1 MRYRLLIF
9 CLFFAFSPTFA
20 QKKNHKTPERE
31 VLDLA
36 EALAKNFAAVEAV
49 GLGGHSG
56 ESIKLTVR
64 NTGAKTLR
72 LKTPQGQL
80 MEPANPAEQTLVVAE
95 TQWVTV
101 APGKAA
107 ELLLKTFCTQ
117 AGDLSPNV
125 NAVFAV
131 GAMAP
136 EAVCSLL
143 KFLSEQGKTDSPEAQ
158 SAVWCVTNRRSVA
171 NIGDK
176 PLAQFVANL
185 VGKNTPAYTI
195 RRKTEIIRPGQR
207 ADLGKAM
214 LVEGNYIYTLERTE
228 QLYMALHDG
237 DGKFLKQISKV
248 ETMTAGEH
256 HSGFH
261 LEVYNI
267 PPGKYIVRVQ
277 TKKGK
282 IIKDIEVDF

>member
-1 MRYRLLIF
+1 MRYGILLCLLF
-9 CLFFAFSPTFA
+9 CTFTATFA
-20 QKKNHKTPERE
+20 QKKAHKNQER
-31 VLDLA
+31 LAMDLA
-36 EALAKNFAAVEAV
+36 EALAKKFAAVEAV

-64 NTGAKTLR
+64 NTGSKVLR

-80 MEPANPAEQTLVVAE
+80 MEPANTAEQTLVVAATE
-95 TQWVTV
+95 WTTV

-107 ELLLKTFCTQ
+107 EVLLKTFCTQ
-117 AGDLSPNV
+117 AGDLSPGV
-125 NAVFAV
+125 NAMFSV
-131 GAMAP
+131 GLMAP
-136 EAVCSLL
+136 QALCNLL
-143 KFLSEQGKTDSPEAQ
+143 KFLSDQGKIDSPDAQ
-158 SAVWCVTNRRSVA
+158 ASVWCVTNHRAIA

-176 PLAQFVANL
+176 QLARFVAEL
-185 VGKNTPAYTI
+185 VGKNTPSYTI
-195 RRKTEIIRPGQR
+195 RRKTEIVRPGQP

-214 LVEGNYIYTLERTE
+214 LVEGNYTYTLDRDE

-237 DGKFLKQISKV
+237 AGKFLKQISKV

-256 HSGFH
+256 RSGFH

-267 PPGKYIVRVQ
+267 PPEKYIVRVQ

>member
-1 MRYRLLIF
+1 MRCFLLLV
-9 CLFFAFSPTFA
+9 CFFFTFSPNFA
-20 QKKNHKTPERE
+20 QKKAHKSPER
-31 VLDLA
+31 LAIDLA
-36 EALAKNFAAVEAV
+36 EALAKNFASVEAI

-56 ESIKLTVR
+56 ESIKLRVR
-64 NTGAKTLR
+64 NTGTKALR

-80 MEPANPAEQTLVVAE
+80 MEPANTAEQTLVVAE
-95 TQWVTV
+95 TQWATV

-107 ELLLKTFCTQ
+107 EMLLKTFCTQ

-125 NAVFAV
+125 NAVFSV
-131 GAMAP
+131 GLMAP
-136 EAVCSLL
+136 EALCTLL
-143 KFLSEQGKTDSPEAQ
+143 KFLSDQGKTDSPDAQ
-158 SAVWCVTNRRSVA
+158 ASVWCVTNRRAVA

-176 PLAQFVANL
+176 QLAQFVAAL
-185 VGKNTPAYTI
+185 VGKNTPSYTI
-195 RRKTEIIRPGQR
+195 RRKMEIVRPGQP

-214 LVEGNYIYTLERTE
+214 LVEGNYTYTLDRDE

-237 DGKFLKQISKV
+237 EGKFIKQISKV

-256 HSGFH
+256 RSGFH

-267 PPGKYIVRVQ
+267 PSGKYIVRVQ